1 MASFMKARTLVN
13 PGMTYETAKAR
24 YGHLSDWRKYVGK
37 KSPKKKRKLS
47 PLQKLFFGSKRQRTA
62 AKASKKRSNPSIR
75 ESKKKWLK
83 SGDESHKKLMG
94 SLYKFHARRSKADRK
109 GKGKEWAE
117 KYYSKKRNPSRIM
130 TISLN
135 NPGTKRK
142 KGTTQ
147 MAKTRKRRYTR
158 RKKNSSYHRRQRNP
172 VSYRKHT
179 RRVYHRRSN
188 RRNPSKASVMS
199 GVGKFGGVL
208 GGAALTHLVNG
219 MLPATLTTGVI
230 GYVTTALVATMQGKL
245 VGSLLKKPA
254 LGKAMTTGGYFYL
267 GLKVIADFFPSVGQY
282 LPFGLKGMGILTPSN
297 FYVPQVPVNGSMASF
312 VAPAA
317 LPAAIPVAAGMR
329 GINPTNMLSATRR
342 TGRMR

>member
-13 PGMTYETAKAR
+13 PGK
-24 YGHLSDWRKYVGK
+24 
-37 KSPKKKRKLS
+37 KKKRKLS
-47 PLQKLFFGSKRQRTA
+47 PLQKLFFGSKRQRVA
-62 AKASKKRSNPSIR
+62 AKVATKNPRKRGVQIP
-75 ESKKKWLK
+75 
-83 SGDESHKKLMG
+83 
-94 SLYKFHARRSKADRK
+94 SKAVNRK
-109 GKGKEWAE
+109 YRKSAKGSAKAT
-117 KYYSKKRNPSRIM
+117 YYANKRDSRFKARMAKISNPSRIM

-135 NPGTKRK
+135 NPGTTKRK

-147 MAKTRKRRYTR
+147 MAKSRKRRYTR
-158 RKKNSSYHRRQRNP
+158 RKKHTMHNPTPIRRKRRTSYHRRRRNP

-179 RRVYHRRSN
+179 RRVYHRRRN

-282 LPFGLKGMGILTPSN
+282 LPFGLKGMGIITPSN
-297 FYVPQVPVNGSMASF
+297 FYVPQVPVNGSMANF
-312 VAPAA
+312 IAPAA

>member
-1 MASFMKARTLVN
+1 MKARTLVN
-13 PGMTYETAKAR
+13 PGK
-24 YGHLSDWRKYVGK
+24 
-37 KSPKKKRKLS
+37 KKKRKLS
-47 PLQKLFFGSKRQRTA
+47 PLQKLFFGSKRQRA
-62 AKASKKRSNPSIR
+62 AVKARKNGGKFSYRKTKKRIGT
-75 ESKKKWLK
+75 K
-83 SGDESHKKLMG
+83 STMG
-94 SLYKFHARRSKADRK
+94 FSTPLRKARKSSEGRSKT
-109 GKGKEWAE
+109 GKRSSGI
-117 KYYSKKRNPSRIM
+117 SNPSRIM

-147 MAKTRKRRYTR
+147 MAKSRKRRYTR
-158 RKKNSSYHRRQRNP
+158 RKKHTMHNPTPIRRKRRASYHRRRRNP

-179 RRVYHRRSN
+179 RRVYHRRRN

-282 LPFGLKGMGILTPSN
+282 LPFGLKGMGIITPSN

>member
-13 PGMTYETAKAR
+13 PGK
-24 YGHLSDWRKYVGK
+24 GK
-37 KSPKKKRKLS
+37 MKKKRKLS

-62 AKASKKRSNPSIR
+62 AKAKKSIKNTSNR
-75 ESKKKWLK
+75 KVKKQVKKFQK
-83 SGDESHKKLMG
+83 SGLLESGPMYRKWRKITR
-94 SLYKFHARRSKADRK
+94 KSKS
-109 GKGKEWAE
+109 GKRPSGI
-117 KYYSKKRNPSRIM
+117 SNPSRIM

-147 MAKTRKRRYTR
+147 MAKSSKRRYTR
-158 RKKNSSYHRRQRNP
+158 RKKHTMHNPTPIRRKRRSSYHRRRRNP

-179 RRVYHRRSN
+179 RRVYHKRRH
-188 RRNPSKASVMS
+188 RRNPSRSAVLG
-199 GVGKFGGVL
+199 GVGKFGGLL
-208 GGAALTHLVNG
+208 GGAALTHLLNG
-219 MLPATLTTGVI
+219 MLPATLTTGVV
-230 GYVTTALVATMQGKL
+230 GYVTTALVATMQGKI

-254 LGKAMTTGGYFYL
+254 LGKAMATGGYFYL

-282 LPFGLKGMGILTPSN
+282 LPFGLKGMGIITPSN
-297 FYVPQVPVNGSMASF
+297 FFVPQVPVNGSMASF
-312 VAPAA
+312 ISPAA

>member
-1 MASFMKARTLVN
+1 MKARTLVN
-13 PGMTYETAKAR
+13 PGK
-24 YGHLSDWRKYVGK
+24 
-37 KSPKKKRKLS
+37 KKKRKLS
-47 PLQKLFFGSKRQRTA
+47 PLQKLFFGSKRQRA
-62 AKASKKRSNPSIR
+62 AVKARKNGGKFSYRKTKKRIGT
-75 ESKKKWLK
+75 K
-83 SGDESHKKLMG
+83 STMG
-94 SLYKFHARRSKADRK
+94 FSTPLQKARKSSEGRSKT
-109 GKGKEWAE
+109 GKRSSGI
-117 KYYSKKRNPSRIM
+117 SNPSRIM
-130 TISLN
+130 TISFN

-147 MAKTRKRRYTR
+147 MAKSRKRRYTR
-158 RKKNSSYHRRQRNP
+158 RKKHTMHNPTPIRRKRRTSYHRRRRNP

-179 RRVYHRRSN
+179 RRVYHR

-282 LPFGLKGMGILTPSN
+282 LPFGLKGMGIITPSN
-297 FYVPQVPVNGSMASF
+297 FYVPQVPVNGSMANF
-312 VAPAA
+312 IAPAA

>member
-13 PGMTYETAKAR
+13 PGK
-24 YGHLSDWRKYVGK
+24 
-37 KSPKKKRKLS
+37 KKKRKLS

-62 AKASKKRSNPSIR
+62 AKAKKNNIKNRGLSYETAKRKYASTHSDWRKFVGKVSPKKKVRITKKRS
-75 ESKKKWLK
+75 KKVI
-83 SGDESHKKLMG
+83 
-94 SLYKFHARRSKADRK
+94 
-109 GKGKEWAE
+109 
-117 KYYSKKRNPSRIM
+117 NPSRIM

-147 MAKTRKRRYTR
+147 MAKSRKRRYTR
-158 RKKNSSYHRRQRNP
+158 RKKHTMNPTPIRRKRRTSYDRRRRNP

-179 RRVYHRRSN
+179 RRVYHRRRN

-254 LGKAMTTGGYFYL
+254 LGKAMATGGYFYL

-282 LPFGLKGMGILTPSN
+282 LPFGLKGMGIITPSN
-297 FYVPQVPVNGSMASF
+297 FYVPQVPVNGSMANF
-312 VAPAA
+312 IAPAA

>member
-1 MASFMKARTLVN
+1 MTHRT
-13 PGMTYETAKAR
+13 G
-24 YGHLSDWRKYVGK
+24 
-37 KSPKKKRKLS
+37 
-47 PLQKLFFGSKRQRTA
+47 
-62 AKASKKRSNPSIR
+62 
-75 ESKKKWLK
+75 
-83 SGDESHKKLMG
+83 
-94 SLYKFHARRSKADRK
+94 
-109 GKGKEWAE
+109 
-117 KYYSKKRNPSRIM
+117 NPSRIM

-147 MAKTRKRRYTR
+147 MAKSRKRRYTR
-158 RKKNSSYHRRQRNP
+158 RKKHTMHNSTPIRRKRRTSYHRRRRNP

-219 MLPATLTTGVI
+219 MLPTTLTTGVI

-282 LPFGLKGMGILTPSN
+282 LPFGLKGMGIITPSN
-297 FYVPQVPVNGSMASF
+297 FYVPQVPVNGSMANF
-312 VAPAA
+312 IAPAA